1 MKMDITLR
9 EHKVQEDAEAAEY
22 LARITGLSKSK
33 IKDAMT
39 KGAIWLNSNAGTRRL
54 RRARH
59 RLKESDRVSV
69 YYSEKVLDTNPPV
82 PSMANDCEEYSV
94 WIKPV
99 DLLSGGSR
107 YGDHC
112 TINRVVEKIMGRP
125 TFLVH
130 RLDRFVWGL
139 MVLAH
144 SKKAAAD
151 LSTQF
156 QNRETRKVYKA
167 VVHGV
172 ITDPCTISVPIDGKD
187 AVSHIQPIT
196 QGCERS
202 LIEVK
207 IETGRKHQIRKHLAS
222 IGHPIVGDR
231 QYGLPDE
238 QGIQLASVA
247 LGFKNLDG
255 IAVEYQLP
263 KDLEPS
269 LNS

>member
-1 MKMDITLR
+1 MPNELTSTITPKKDVVAVDFLS
-9 EHKVQEDAEAAEY
+9 QE
-22 LARITGLSKSK
+22 TGLSKSTV
-33 IKDAMT
+33 KDAMT
-39 KGAIWLNSNAGTRRL
+39 KGAVWVNREGKQIRL
-54 RRARH
+54 RRAKALLRSGS
-59 RLKESDRVSV
+59 KVSI
-69 YYSEKVLDTNPPV
+69 YYSPSVLATKPPE
-82 PSMANDCEEYSV
+82 PLLREDKMEFSV
-94 WIKPV
+94 WSKPIG
-99 DLLSGGSR
+99 LSSSGIR

-167 VVHGV
+167 VVHGL
-172 ITDPCTISVPIDGKD
+172 ITDPCTISVPIDDKD
-187 AVSHIQPIT
+187 AVSHITPIT
-196 QGCERS
+196 PGSERS

-231 QYGLPDE
+231 QYGQPDE
-238 QGIQLASVA
+238 KGIQLASVA

-255 IAVEYQLP
+255 IAVEYRLP

>member
-1 MKMDITLR
+1 MAAYSFTKTIKATPEYDVATQLS
-9 EHKVQEDAEAAEY
+9 DA
-22 LARITGLSKSK
+22 TGLSRTA
-33 IKDAMT
+33 IKDVMA
-39 KGAIWLNSNAGTRRL
+39 KGAVWSDKSGRKRRL
-54 RRARH
+54 RRASTK
-59 RLKESDRVSV
+59 LKSCAEISI
-69 YYSEKVLDTNPPV
+69 YYSEDVIHQTPPD
-82 PSMANDCEEYSV
+82 PTLQEDQYDFSIWM
-94 WIKPV
+94 KPPG
-99 DLLSGGSR
+99 LMSSGSR
-107 YGDHC
+107 FGDHC
-112 TINRVVEKIMGRP
+112 AIERIVEKTLDRP

-144 SKKAAAD
+144 SKKAATD

-167 VVHGV
+167 VVHGL

-196 QGCERS
+196 PGSERS
-202 LIEVK
+202 LIEVD

-247 LGFKNLDG
+247 LGFKNLEG
-255 IAVEYQLP
+255 FAVEYRLP